1 MASEW
6 ENLLL
11 KDFAKFLSGGTPSKM
26 DARYWNGN
34 IPWIS
39 AKSMIGNRYFDSDL
53 RLTEEGLKKGS
64 RLVPKDTI
72 LLLVRG
78 SALHQKIPVGIT
90 TAAVAFNQD
99 VKAIIPDK
107 RFLPLFLLYSFE
119 SKFNELLGKVENT
132 GIGAGKLDTEV
143 LNKLCFLCPPLKEQE
158 DIVSFIKSFDDK
170 VELNR
175 QMNATLESMAQ
186 ALFKS
191 WFVDFDPVLDKA
203 LAAGNPIPDELQSK
217 AAARL
222 ALGDARKALPVEI
235 QALFPSSFVL
245 TEEMGWIPEG
255 WEVVTLNSI
264 TTELKRGISPK
275 YLETGGVQVVNQRCI
290 RNHEINFNLCR
301 RHDDVKKKIDNQYI
315 KIGDVL
321 INSTGVGTLGRVA
334 QVSDLLEPAIVDSH
348 ITIVR
353 VEEEQYLPYSFGQ
366 MIITKENIIEAM
378 GEGST
383 GQTELSRKNLAEL
396 IVLKPN
402 LKILEQSDKGI
413 KGYIDK
419 IGINNK
425 QISILTKLRD
435 TLLPKLLSGELRIPD
450 AEKIATELL

>member
-1 MASEW
+1 
-6 ENLLL
+6 
-11 KDFAKFLSGGTPSKM
+11 
-26 DARYWNGN
+26 
-34 IPWIS
+34 
-39 AKSMIGNRYFDSDL
+39 
-53 RLTEEGLKKGS
+53 
-64 RLVPKDTI
+64 
-72 LLLVRG
+72 
-78 SALHQKIPVGIT
+78 
-90 TAAVAFNQD
+90 
-99 VKAIIPDK
+99 
-107 RFLPLFLLYSFE
+107 
-119 SKFNELLGKVENT
+119 
-132 GIGAGKLDTEV
+132 
-143 LNKLCFLCPPLKEQE
+143 
-158 DIVSFIKSFDDK
+158 
-170 VELNR
+170 
-175 QMNATLESMAQ
+175 
-186 ALFKS
+186 
-191 WFVDFDPVLDKA
+191 VDFDPVLDNA

-222 ALGDARKALPVEI
+222 ALGDARKPLPAEI
-235 QALFPSSFVL
+235 QALFPSSFIL

-450 AEKIATELL
+450 AENLAAEVL